1 MGFLFFIICVVLAL
15 CSTLAFFRFGWRIVP
30 VLVMAACIPFF
41 ITDYAGDFTV
51 YISPAVFGITGGF
64 CFRKKLGLDFYLTVS
79 AIAFAVLFTG
89 NYLFQKNVRGFDMV
103 KASMDEMAVM
113 LESSKSE
120 LDRVT
125 SQYNK
130 PKEERD
136 RIAADIDTVIATMKD
151 SKWMQMARDIMPFS
165 AFLLAAAIAGTSFL
179 FMVKFTMKNAASLVK
194 PLQFFRLNDYFIFA
208 LISGIAGLLFL
219 YDRYNTYPVLYVI
232 ALNTALIVSAL
243 YVIQA
248 LGIVK
253 HYFIRRNIPVY
264 VLPLLLI
271 TLTLISPGLMV
282 FFMILFTGLGS
293 LDLWADFRKLR
304 PDTMNNKE

>member
-1 MGFLFFIICVVLAL
+1 MVLAL

-30 VLVMAACIPFF
+30 VLVSAACIPFI
-41 ITDYAGDFTV
+41 ITDYAGDVTV
-51 YISPAVFGITGGF
+51 YISPAVFGIAGGY

-89 NYLFQKNVRGFDMV
+89 NYLFQKNVRGFDIV
-103 KASMDEMAVM
+103 KASMDEMAVL
-113 LESSKSE
+113 LESSKPE
-120 LDRVT
+120 IDRLAA
-125 SQYNK
+125 QYNK

-136 RIAADIDTVIATMKD
+136 KLVADIDTLIATMKD

-179 FMVKFTMKNAASLVK
+179 FMMKFTMKKAASSVK

-208 LISGIAGLLFL
+208 LIAGIAGLLL
-219 YDRYNTYPVLYVI
+219 LKHESYPVLYVI
-232 ALNTALIVSAL
+232 ALNTALVVSAL

-248 LGIVK
+248 MGIVK